1 MRTAG
6 DLFGL
11 MAYLFVAY
19 GGAPPR
25 EVVSAALRGKLD
37 VEEETGGPHVSLV
50 SSTADEAVPKKA
62 TRRRTKKTRRAQRAA
77 A

>member
-1 MRTAG
+1 
-6 DLFGL
+6 

-25 EVVSAALRGKLD
+25 DVVSAALSGKLD
-37 VEEETGGPHVSLV
+37 VEAETGEPYLSLV
-50 SSTADEAVPKKA
+50 ASATDEAPKKVA
-62 TRRRTKKTRRAQRAA
+62 RRRAKRARRSQEAA

>member
-25 EVVSAALRGKLD
+25 DVVSAALSGKLD
-37 VEEETGGPHVSLV
+37 VEAETGEPYLSLV
-50 SSTADEAVPKKA
+50 TSADETRKKVA
-62 TRRRTKKTRRAQRAA
+62 RRRTKRARRSQEAA